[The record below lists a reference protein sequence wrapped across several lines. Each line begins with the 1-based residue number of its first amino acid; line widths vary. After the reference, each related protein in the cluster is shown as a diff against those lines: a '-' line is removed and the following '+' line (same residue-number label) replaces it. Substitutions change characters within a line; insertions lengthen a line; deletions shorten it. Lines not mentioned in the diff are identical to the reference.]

1 MDYWT
6 GIFCILRGVS
16 GFSGMEWWT
25 GMLEWN
31 DGMDWNDGMV
41 GWNMG
46 SSIAVIGIVVT
57 FTHGK
62 HIHACV

>member
-1 MDYWT
+1 
-6 GIFCILRGVS
+6 
-16 GFSGMEWWT
+16 MEWWT